1 MSRNAIKKYS
11 SSITDIPTPHWHG
24 RTHDVTSSIP
34 RFVKE
39 NPTWTEQTQYFVG
52 ILRRLP
58 SIEAT
63 EEQIFEELIPIN
75 TRSNRFDINKVCL
88 NFDKIENL
96 ENLNRG
102 ALESLARVDSFNDIN
117 INEVRERVVNNEIK
131 YVFAVNI
138 KDIGNHNPYPF
149 TVIEQ
154 GIGYNREYSKVAL
167 LGINTDLSDDELY
180 KLTVGYFPT
189 KYLKKV
195 SDNIPEDAAFYTASP
210 DAEAGPTRTPSTEEA
225 TSVTSDWTSKPIRE
239 SYQDS
244 QSDSFRVVIE
254 IDEDGFQNN
263 RDVEVKRLILEGTKE
278 IFKSGG
284 VDNTPEE
291 IQDIIDNTFLFSRM
305 ANYSIS
311 TREGAPSKALIEL
324 QSAYALEYFSTI
336 TESPDDD
343 GLENSTFVMF
353 SLSALNEIV
362 QVASDKILFYQQQI
376 DNFDGRVIGFNPE
389 KESNKLRRFP
399 DTIKS
404 AIALTDEEY
413 DESNTIEFDLTLDRE
428 VVRIRYS
435 GNQDQYLSSTSLQ
448 PFRNR
453 ELFSIRIWNYIIN
466 LTQIYQIN
474 HEEMD
479 FERFVEN
486 FIFDDNVM
494 IETGVSTGDN
504 SQIIRG
510 GHTRNE
516 VPIMTRAFRNANNA
530 IVTSREYRQQAHL
543 SILEADA
550 EISDSVNELSDIL
563 SSINNIDDSYAFLL
577 NRVDIN
583 DIIKGS
589 LACFAKQIGADAI
602 AKKAFEDFDSIKG
615 RENYLEQSVKD
626 FEDSIRIPLTEE
638 SELFE
643 DAANMVAELS
653 NGPPQLNSSYDGVAS
668 SLPSVPTLSFPDNSP
683 TVDLLSD
690 FTRSMRESILS
701 SLTSVFV
708 QSIKSILSNAITAC
722 NNSSEDLSQVGAV
735 NINNSIRNLDSL
747 IAKLNEMGFSDI
759 SMFDFFDDL
768 SAALT
773 PREICSVFSGGANN
787 TTIDISL
794 SIVKRRYENFYN
806 LLGTNDRRRREKLS
820 EILSFIGQIL
830 GANFCNAIIQA
841 TSDKEYCQDDE
852 SSFYELRRNLLRSR
866 RVVSD
871 EEIERQIEREK
882 KTKKKIIQDLRN
894 ALDGGLIDGKGSIT
908 GSEIIPE
915 SDHTFNYLVDKVFET
930 IYTGVVSS
938 HDQDLK
944 DFSSSLVEERPA
956 NKEVQIFTESDRN
969 ICQTVYNIATSVGD
983 NALIKTQEKE
993 CFPELKNELKKLE
1006 DPTSPDGNLVHL
1018 QTEGYATRVRVTL
1031 DNRNKLSKKDNPYVS
1046 YDSSG
1051 APIFSDD
1058 PEIRE
1063 IQARNFMLLSE
1074 EGIAGADTF
1083 DKDREALIKNRELY
1097 EQIFSTQD
1105 ASVSKFYDVKYVLSS
1120 EPDSGNQIKLYDTVL
1135 TTDEAEIFRH
1145 THALP
1150 SSSPINQEIKEL
1162 LDGYR
1167 NLPEEQKISKQQY
1180 VFSKIVLNS
1189 VKGLVPWDSPYTD
1202 IEQRNILSLFSLGG
1216 YAKIS
1221 NSFIDSLAHKILSS
1235 PLFRTLTRGDT
1246 TSGTRL
1252 LFKPKDYLIEYINLS
1267 LKETRCGEKIDL
1279 LNLAEEKE
1287 KIISSGLS
1295 IRSSVFNKN
1304 SENPLTDHLNATDK
1318 AIVDSLIRVIVRA
1331 HALDY
1336 YLRNIF
1342 FFSVFSPDSVIEDR
1356 SFINVMTS
1364 IITADLSSQ
1373 GAEYYR
1379 NLISYVISKNLDKT
1393 ISEGNRVPEKEV
1405 FDSYIADLLKSEMKH
1420 ISSEVSK
1427 IVSFKNSKS
1436 ISDYLLSEVI
1446 KTYDAVRTS
1455 DSPLNRYT
1463 EENMFFTYYEDS
1475 SNKFPLFFENY
1486 VKVVKFTSSDE
1497 EYENVPNKVK
1507 SLEAS
1512 ILRYNETIISI
1523 ANFRSLLADLEE
1535 SVVIIGDLPAGLGN
1549 YVISKDLEKLD
1560 KCSPEERAEMETKI
1574 PLFKS
1579 VSFGKRLCFQ
1589 PKAPETRVFSS
1600 EISNITFNKIKS
1612 LTNPLLSEIEIL
1624 DESTMVYNTS
1634 VFKGDPSGYNY
1645 LANKTGV
1652 INHLRGDYDG
1662 GSGREHLSIPLA
1674 SENILTGENIT
1685 LEQFLINSES
1695 IIEDSLGSVNSSIQ
1709 NNHTLKVL
1717 MEFCFPVSKYQSLFS
1732 MFNIMK
1738 TSSLKSVKI
1747 NFAPTKD
1754 QLRSKFISMFNK
1766 KRLGYQVVDQSL
1778 ENVGGQDGLRDLVKD
1793 MSGTNAFPVA
1803 DAVFNNPGLGLAAVA
1818 KAIIETPLIMLKHEA
1833 ERMDPNI
1840 SQAKRLQDLL
1850 SSAGQEVPMWALSL
1864 SLLPVNIFPFPIGY
1878 GPPIGPLGFAYH
1890 AAGLGNFKKQSS
1902 DNPLEQSDTQEQL
1915 NSAGIIIGG
1924 DPSEPCEE
1932 PTEE

>member
-11 SSITDIPTPHWHG
+11 SSIIDIPIPHWHG
-24 RTHDVTSSIP
+24 RTHVVASSLP
-34 RFVKE
+34 RFVTE

-58 SIEAT
+58 STEVT

-75 TRSNRFDINKVCL
+75 PRSNRFDINKVCL

-102 ALESLARVDSFNDIN
+102 SLESLARVDNFTDIN
-117 INEVRERVVNNEIK
+117 INAVREKVVNNEIK

-189 KYLKKV
+189 KYLTKF
-195 SDNIPEDAAFYTASP
+195 SDDLPVDAAFYTADP
-210 DAEAGPTRTPSTEEA
+210 DAEAGPTRTPSTEET
-225 TSVTSDWTSKPIRE
+225 TSVTSDWTSKTVGE
-239 SYQDS
+239 VYHDS
-244 QSDSFRVVIE
+244 QSDSFRVVVE
-254 IDEDGFQNN
+254 IDEASFQNN
-263 RDVEVKRLILEGTKE
+263 RDVEIKRLIFEGTKL
-278 IFKSGG
+278 IFQSGG

-305 ANYSIS
+305 VNYSIS

-324 QSAYALEYFSTI
+324 QSIYALEYFSTI

-343 GLENSTFVMF
+343 GLENSTFVMY
-353 SLSALNEIV
+353 SLSGLDEIV

-389 KESNKLRRFP
+389 EESNKLRRFTE
-399 DTIKS
+399 TIRS
-404 AIALTDEEY
+404 AIELTDEEY
-413 DESNTIEFDLTLDRE
+413 DENNTIEFDLTLDRE

-435 GNQDQYLSSTSLQ
+435 GNNDQYLSSTSLQ

-504 SQIIRG
+504 NQIIRG

-530 IVTSREYRQQAHL
+530 IVTSREYRQQAHA

-550 EISDSVNELSDIL
+550 GISDSVNELSDIL
-563 SSINNIDDSYAFLL
+563 SSINNIDDSYDLLL

-602 AKKAFEDFDSIKG
+602 AKKAFEDFDSIQG
-615 RENYLEQSVKD
+615 RENYLEKSVKD

-653 NGPPQLNSSYDGVAS
+653 SGPPQLNSSYDGVAN
-668 SLPSVPTLSFPDNSP
+668 SLPSVPTLSFPDNAP

-690 FTRSMRESILS
+690 FTRGMRESILS

-722 NNSSEDLSQVGAV
+722 NDSSEDLSQVGAV

-820 EILSFIGQIL
+820 EILSFIGQML
-830 GANFCNAIIQA
+830 GANFCNAIIQT

-866 RVVSD
+866 RVISD

-894 ALDGGLIDGKGSIT
+894 ALDGGLSDGKGSIT

-944 DFSSSLVEERPA
+944 DFSSSLIEDRQANREVE
-956 NKEVQIFTESDRN
+956 ILSESDRN
-969 ICQTVYNIATSVGD
+969 ICQTVYNISTNVGD
-983 NALIKTQEKE
+983 TTSIKTQEKE

-1006 DPTSPDGNLVHL
+1006 DSTTINGKLVHL
-1018 QTEGYATRVRVTL
+1018 QTEGYGTRVRVTL
-1031 DNRNKLSKKDNPYVS
+1031 DNKNKLSKKDNPYVS

-1063 IQARNFMLLSE
+1063 IQARNLMLLSE
-1074 EGIAGADTF
+1074 EGIAGADAF

-1105 ASVSKFYDVKYVLSS
+1105 ASVAKFYDVKYILSS
-1120 EPDSGNQIKLYDTVL
+1120 APDSANQLKLYDTVM
-1135 TTDEAEIFRH
+1135 TTDEAEIFRYTH
-1145 THALP
+1145 TLP
-1150 SSSPINQEIKEL
+1150 SSSPVNQKVRDL

-1167 NLPEEQKISKQQY
+1167 GLPDEQKISKQQY
-1180 VFSKIVLNS
+1180 VFSKVVLNS
-1189 VKGLVPWDSPYTD
+1189 VKSLAPDDSSYTD
-1202 IEQRNILSLFSLGG
+1202 IEQRDILSLFSLGG
-1216 YAKIS
+1216 YARIS
-1221 NSFIDSLAHKILSS
+1221 NSFIDSLSHKILSS
-1235 PLFRTLTRGDT
+1235 PLFKTLTRGDV
-1246 TSGTRL
+1246 TSGSRL
-1252 LFKPKDYLIEYINLS
+1252 LFKPKDYLIEYVNLS

-1279 LNLAEEKE
+1279 LNLDEEKE

-1342 FFSVFSPDSVIEDR
+1342 FFSVFSPDSVIEDQ
-1356 SFINVMTS
+1356 SFLNVMTS

-1393 ISEGNRVPEKEV
+1393 ISEGNRVSEKEV
-1405 FDSYIADLLKSEMKH
+1405 FDSYIADLLKSEMRH

-1436 ISDYLLSEVI
+1436 ISDYLLSEAI
-1446 KTYDAVRTS
+1446 KTYDTVRTP
-1455 DSPLNRYT
+1455 DNEFNRYS
-1463 EENMFFTYYEDS
+1463 EENLIGTYYEDS

-1486 VKVVKFTSSDE
+1486 VKVVKFTPSDE
-1497 EYENVPNKVK
+1497 EYENVPSKVK
-1507 SLEAS
+1507 RLENPL
-1512 ILRYNETIISI
+1512 LRYNETILSI
-1523 ANFRSLLADLEE
+1523 EDFRSVLD
-1535 SVVIIGDLPAGLGN
+1535 VIGRVRGDLRN
-1549 YVISKDLEKLD
+1549 FVISKDLEKLD
-1560 KCSPEERAEMETKI
+1560 KCSPEERAEMETKV

-1579 VSFGKRLCFQ
+1579 VSFGKRLCFEPQ
-1589 PKAPETRVFSS
+1589 KSKTRVFSS
-1600 EISNITFNKIKS
+1600 NISNIEFDRINS
-1612 LTNPLLSEIEIL
+1612 LTNPLLSEVEIL
-1624 DESTMVYNTS
+1624 DESAMVYNTS
-1634 VFKGDPSGYNY
+1634 VLKGSPSNQNY
-1645 LANKTGV
+1645 LANKIGV
-1652 INHLRGDYDG
+1652 INHLKFMGE
-1662 GSGREHLSIPLA
+1662 GREYLSIPLA
-1674 SENILTGENIT
+1674 SENILTGENTT

-1695 IIEDSLGSVNSSIQ
+1695 IIEDSLGNVNSSIQ
-1709 NNHTLKVL
+1709 NNHTLKML
-1717 MEFCFPVSKYQSLFS
+1717 MEFCFPVSKYQSFFS
-1732 MFNIMK
+1732 IFNIMK

-1754 QLRSKFISMFNK
+1754 QLRSKFTSMFNK
-1766 KRLGYQVVDQSL
+1766 KRLGYQVIDQSL

-1864 SLLPVNIFPFPIGY
+1864 SLLPINIFPFPVGY

-1890 AAGLGNFKKQSS
+1890 AAGLGNFKKQSGN
-1902 DNPLEQSDTQEQL
+1902 NPLEQSDTQEQL